1 MLTTRLRQ
9 GDGAVRGWLVGLA
22 FAYGILHALG
32 PGHGKVLVASFM
44 VANRTKLRRAVVQG
58 ALAAFLHGTSA
69 IIIVTLIRTFALGR
83 STQVFGVWSANLEV
97 FSYALISLLGLFLV
111 VTQCYEIVR
120 KEKHGQASGRKA
132 PGWWMWLS
140 LGLIPCP
147 GTMIILLF
155 FMSQKLF
162 LLGILLSFVMAF
174 GMSVTLG
181 SVALL
186 SAYLRNTIKPVQTV
200 EGDRRRVGGAEVLGL
215 MGAAFVLCCGV
226 LLLWYSLG

>member
-1 MLTTRLRQ
+1 
-9 GDGAVRGWLVGLA
+9 
-22 FAYGILHALG
+22 
-32 PGHGKVLVASFM
+32 
-44 VANRTKLRRAVVQG
+44 
-58 ALAAFLHGTSA
+58 
-69 IIIVTLIRTFALGR
+69 
-83 STQVFGVWSANLEV
+83 
-97 FSYALISLLGLFLV
+97 
-111 VTQCYEIVR
+111 
-120 KEKHGQASGRKA
+120 
-132 PGWWMWLS
+132 
-140 LGLIPCP
+140 
-147 GTMIILLF
+147 MIILLF

-215 MGAAFVLCCGV
+215 MGGAAFVLCCGV